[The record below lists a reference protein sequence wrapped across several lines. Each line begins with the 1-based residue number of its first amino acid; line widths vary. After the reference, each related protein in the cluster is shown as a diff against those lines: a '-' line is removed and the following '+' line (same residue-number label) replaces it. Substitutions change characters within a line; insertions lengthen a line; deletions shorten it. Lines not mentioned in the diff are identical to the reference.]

1 LVSLDAVKRFLLI
14 CFGLLV
20 AILAAA
26 IIFGGPG
33 TPHPMGSITD
43 PFNSVDFS
51 DLPPL
56 AEFVAHDGTK
66 LAYRSYS
73 STVATPAKGS
83 VVLIHGSSATS
94 SSMHP
99 MAKACSAAGYSTFAL
114 DMSGHGASGRKGQIV
129 YIGQLEDDLADFV
142 HAVSPP
148 RPVTLV
154 GFSSGG
160 GFAIR
165 FAGSHQQ
172 NLFQSYLFLAPF
184 LSPDAPTARPGSGG
198 WASVGLPRIIAL
210 ANLNGFGIRAFNSL
224 PVLRFAV
231 SEKDKAILTS
241 EYSYALTM
249 NFAPQRDYL
258 TNLRSMHQPFRL
270 LVGANDEVY
279 YPDRFAE
286 VLKQAGKDTSV
297 TMIPGVDHI
306 QLILSPVAFEK
317 SIEALRNLRS
327 QQ

>member
-1 LVSLDAVKRFLLI
+1 M
-14 CFGLLV
+14 V
-20 AILAAA
+20 AIFAAL

-33 TPHPMGSITD
+33 TPHPMSSITD
-43 PFNSVDFS
+43 PFASVNFS

-56 AEFVAHDGTK
+56 SEFTARDGTK
-66 LAYRSYS
+66 LTYRAYGSPA
-73 STVATPAKGS
+73 ATPGGGS

-99 MAKACSAAGYSTFAL
+99 MAKAFSAAGYPTYAL
-114 DMSGHGASGRKGQIV
+114 DIRGHGASGRKGQIA
-129 YIGQLEDDLADFV
+129 YIGQLEDDLVDFL

-148 RPVTLV
+148 KPVTLA

-160 GFAIR
+160 GFAVR
-165 FAGSHQQ
+165 FAGSKQQ

-184 LSPDAPTARPGSGG
+184 LSPDAPTTRPGSGG
-198 WASVGLPRIIAL
+198 WATVGLPRIIAI
-210 ANLNGFGIRAFNSL
+210 ATLNGFSIRTFNSL

-231 SEKDKAILTS
+231 NENARAILTPQ
-241 EYSYALTM
+241 YSYSLTM
-249 NFAPQRDYL
+249 NFGPQRDYL
-258 TNLRSMHQPFRL
+258 ADLRNMHQPFRV

-286 VLKQAGKDTSV
+286 VLKQAGKDAPV
-297 TMIPGVDHI
+297 TMVPGVDHV

-317 SIEALRNLRS
+317 SIEALKSLRS
-327 QQ
+327 NQ